1 MTGFT
6 TMPDAI
12 RAAAKAT
19 ENAVTA
25 LKEADCGT
33 PVGTLADA
41 LPGSAAAGAAASYAQ
56 SWTTAFT
63 HWCNQADQH
72 GTSLNQVA
80 ANYGDTEN
88 VNTRE
93 LDPYG
98 SENYNIQQT
107 DQHTGTTRG
116 PH

>member
-12 RAAAKAT
+12 RAAASAT
-19 ENAVTA
+19 TTAVNA

-33 PVGTLADA
+33 PVGTLAAA
-41 LPGSAAAGAAASYAQ
+41 LPGSASAGAAASYAE

-63 HWCNQADQH
+63 QWCGQASQH
-72 GTSLNQVA
+72 GTNLSQVA
-80 ANYGDTEN
+80 SNYSDTESA
-88 VNTRE
+88 NTQE

-98 SENYNIQQT
+98 PGTYNIQQA